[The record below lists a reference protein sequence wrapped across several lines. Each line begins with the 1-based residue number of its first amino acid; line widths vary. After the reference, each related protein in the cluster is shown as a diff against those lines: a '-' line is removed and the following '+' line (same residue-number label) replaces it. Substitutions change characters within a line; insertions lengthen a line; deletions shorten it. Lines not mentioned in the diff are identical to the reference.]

1 MVNYKWQLRKGG
13 KKERCPQCGKMR
25 FVPYVLT
32 SDPSVMAGEVYGR
45 CDREQSCGYFRY
57 PYLDRDEIESKPLL
71 YTKSEPVEDKRMIM
85 TYKPIFEPLMDNN
98 SLYAAFK
105 SILPFQALA
114 EACKRYHVGTG
125 GKGECLYYQF
135 DGARVRTAKAI
146 SYDRSGHRLKGDNG
160 DTLPVWWMH
169 KAPSYAF
176 DETQYRIKQC
186 FFGQHLLEQFPSHQV
201 WIVEGEKTAV
211 LMTARDIEQGKI
223 NRIWLACGGSQM
235 LKGAIEL
242 ECLKDR
248 NVTLVPDDGQY
259 WNWNRTAKQHGW
271 TCIDIADLVID
282 NDMPAGSDI
291 WDLTERRITLS
302 RTSR

>member
-1 MVNYKWQLRKGG
+1 
-13 KKERCPQCGKMR
+13 MR
-25 FVPYVLT
+25 FVPYVLA

-45 CDREQSCGYFRY
+45 CDREQSCGYIRY
-57 PYLDRDEIESKPLL
+57 PYLDRDEIESNPLL
-71 YTKSEPVEDKRMIM
+71 YTKSEPVEDKREIM
-85 TYKPIFEPLMDNN
+85 TYKPVFKPLRCSNT
-98 SLYAAFK
+98 LYMAF
-105 SILPFQALA
+105 SFILPPKALA

-125 GKGECLYYQF
+125 GKGECIYYQF

-169 KAPSYAF
+169 KAPSFTF
-176 DETQYRIKQC
+176 DEKQFRIKQC
-186 FFGQHLLEQFPSHQV
+186 FFGQHLLDRYPAYQV
-201 WIVEGEKTAV
+201 WLVEGEKTAV
-211 LMTARDIEQGKI
+211 LMTATDIAEGRDG
-223 NRIWLACGGSQM
+223 RIWLACGGSQM
-235 LKGAIEL
+235 LKGAIDF

-282 NDMPAGSDI
+282 ANIPVGSDI

-302 RTSR
+302 KTSR